1 MIQRTDDRYEAMR
14 KSRSLLRINEPAV
27 ETAAS
32 FTLINRLFA
41 IGVRSPAIVTPSN
54 LFAERT
60 DDVRSPKARLTLKAL
75 KTSTRQITDN
85 RKTPALVIS
94 TVADEGSRRRGRTDC
109 RLFWPFLAIRVQSC
123 CCCCW
128 SSQQEVDMLDS

>member
-1 MIQRTDDRYEAMR
+1 MR
-14 KSRSLLRINEPAV
+14 RSRSPSRFNEPAV

-75 KTSTRQITDN
+75 KTSTRHITEN
-85 RKTPALVIS
+85 RKTEALVIS
-94 TVADEGSRRRGRTDC
+94 TVADESSRRKDRTDC
-109 RLFWPFLAIRVQSC
+109 RYTFIMNILGHQSSELLLLLC
-123 CCCCW
+123 